1 MSKVLT
7 LPKKIV
13 RNPLINGTNGLNGTK
28 GLVPKMKTSNR
39 DAKVFRLQSRWETIK
54 ISFPWCENRREQ
66 RWARASFFSIALLVI
81 PQFLGFAAFSL
92 SRFDFGLLAI
102 SAKAR

>member
-39 DAKVFRLQSRWETIK
+39 DAKVFRLQIRWETIK
-54 ISFPWCENRREQ
+54 ISFP
-66 RWARASFFSIALLVI
+66 
-81 PQFLGFAAFSL
+81 
-92 SRFDFGLLAI
+92 
-102 SAKAR
+102 

>member
-54 ISFPWCENRREQ
+54 ISFP
-66 RWARASFFSIALLVI
+66 
-81 PQFLGFAAFSL
+81 
-92 SRFDFGLLAI
+92 
-102 SAKAR
+102 